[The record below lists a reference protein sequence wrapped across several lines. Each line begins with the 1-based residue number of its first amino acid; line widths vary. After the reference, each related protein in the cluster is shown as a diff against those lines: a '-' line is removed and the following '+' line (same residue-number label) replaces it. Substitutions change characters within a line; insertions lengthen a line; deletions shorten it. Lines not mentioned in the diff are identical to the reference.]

1 MNLKVQIIS
10 LAFSF
15 VFGVFYVLLL
25 KISGRVLFSSKWL
38 ISILGSLFFNI
49 FLSLVYFLLLNMI
62 NNGMLHVYFLFIFLL
77 GCYSGYL
84 ILKWYGKKRCQV

>member
-15 VFGVFYVLLL
+15 VFGIFYVLLL
-25 KISGRVLFSSKWL
+25 KISGRVLFSSKWYISMIGAL
-38 ISILGSLFFNI
+38 IFNI
-49 FLSLVYFLLLNMI
+49 FLSLIYFLLLNII

-84 ILKWYGKKRCQV
+84 ILKWYGKKGCQV